1 MWSSYVNLCVLLLV
15 GVNTPITHAH
25 DPSVTTFITHAHAS
39 PESPTHLGNAH
50 LNHPESV
57 EDQAAV
63 LEAMREDCEVRM
75 REEIRLLKQLRTEA
89 RVRGKGVSM
98 GEEPY
103 GASVDFPGVE
113 NIKSRTRSSDQ
124 PSGNMDEGK
133 DDGSRNKHPENQL
146 IKAYNNNNQ
155 NVKENGSAAAA
166 FCPTTF
172 DDVYCWPRTPPDTL
186 VTIPCPTYVQGFPHG
201 SHASRYCTSQ
211 GTWFRLDGGN
221 SSWTNYTQCSTMYV
235 LAENVNITL
244 FKWVPVVRVV
254 SYVGYSVSLVTLV
267 VAFTVLACIKRLRC
281 PRNTLHMHLFLSF
294 ICRAVGALARDKQH
308 GLLTLESP
316 ETYMEKSTWACRVF
330 TGTWQYFIL
339 ANYAW
344 ILMEGLYLHNLIFL
358 ALFTDNS
365 AITLYI
371 VLGWGMPLVLVLGW
385 VAARITSE
393 NTLCWLTNESPW
405 VFWTF
410 IRGPI
415 SVSIL
420 VSFALFLNIARELL
434 LKLRSSTTPE
444 SRKYRY
450 RRWARSTLVLVPL
463 FGVHYAALLG
473 FTYFMGKNHTM
484 ELIWLFT
491 DQFFASFQGFFVA
504 TLYCLMNAE
513 VRSELRKV
521 WQHWRIVKGSE
532 SINIHSAFSQ
542 SRTYFSRGTATQGAA
557 PTTSRRKLEVLSG
570 RGDQCSL
577 VRAVRANGTTTREN
591 SFSLHDK
598 SVFEDTDNQLV
609 TVNLAVV
616 ELQQN
621 WDAHATNAHTT
632 PTSPWY
638 ETHLGTTTSL
648 DSTFVLQP
656 MAHTTQKATICVED
670 STKPSATSSQG
681 IHENPGSDS
690 GLELPPPPP
699 SGILYDMADSCE
711 GSPLLVNT
719 SHIAESTF

>member
-1 MWSSYVNLCVLLLV
+1 MSDILF
-15 GVNTPITHAH
+15 
-25 DPSVTTFITHAHAS
+25 PSQ
-39 PESPTHLGNAH
+39 
-50 LNHPESV
+50 PESV

-267 VAFTVLACIKRLRC
+267 VAFTVLAC
-281 PRNTLHMHLFLSF
+281 
-294 ICRAVGALARDKQH
+294 
-308 GLLTLESP
+308 
-316 ETYMEKSTWACRVF
+316 
-330 TGTWQYFIL
+330 
-339 ANYAW
+339 
-344 ILMEGLYLHNLIFL
+344 
-358 ALFTDNS
+358 
-365 AITLYI
+365 
-371 VLGWGMPLVLVLGW
+371 MPLVLVLGW